1 MGSKYKAAVCKGVAQ
16 GQEISA
22 TEEKVDIISFIESRK
37 NSQGREISMEVSL
50 KTVIQCRFGRK
61 YLWVCDSQSIQQK
74 EDMKV
79 DF

>member
-37 NSQGREISMEVSL
+37 KQSKPWNFYGGFFEDGYSM
-50 KTVIQCRFGRK
+50 
-61 YLWVCDSQSIQQK
+61 
-74 EDMKV
+74 
-79 DF
+79 